1 MDPGHVFLEV
11 GPLGE
16 SSWTALTLVGTLT
29 FGNMFRIDMV
39 CQLYLGASGAVGAVR
54 ALVNHTLC
62 ALIISVV
69 LCACA
74 GHV

>member
-1 MDPGHVFLEV
+1 MFFEV

-16 SSWTALTLVGTLT
+16 SSWTALALVGTLT
-29 FGNMFRIDMV
+29 FSNMFRIDMV
-39 CQLYLGASGAVGAVR
+39 RQLYFGACGPVGAVW
-54 ALVNHTLC
+54 ALVDHSLG

-74 GHV
+74 CHA